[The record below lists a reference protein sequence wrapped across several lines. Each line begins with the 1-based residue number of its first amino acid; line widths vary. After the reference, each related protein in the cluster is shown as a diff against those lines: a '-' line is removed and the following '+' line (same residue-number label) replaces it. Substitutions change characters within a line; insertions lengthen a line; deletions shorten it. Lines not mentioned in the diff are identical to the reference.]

1 MDELLVEKKIAM
13 FGICGVI
20 WNFFLEVLG
29 KNPFFQAMTLFWFL
43 DMLLGT
49 SKAIITRTYSNRK
62 FLFGLCKWLVGTA
75 IIFVAWGFKLAPPPE
90 DDFIAFMMEY
100 SVLFMFGHSVLKNA
114 NQLFKMLGSKE
125 STLLDKV
132 LGVAEENANDIIDR
146 FRPNHNHADPKTT
159 KEEEDEKIRP

>member
-1 MDELLVEKKIAM
+1 MDELLVEKKIAL
-13 FGICGVI
+13 FGVGGAI
-20 WNFFLEVLG
+20 WKFFLEVLG

-49 SKAIITRTYSNRK
+49 CRAVATKKYSNKK
-62 FLFGLCKWLVGTA
+62 FLFGLIKWLVGTTV
-75 IIFVAWGFKLAPPPE
+75 IFVAWGFRLAPPPE

-114 NQLFKMLGSKE
+114 NLLFKMIGSGE

-132 LGVAEENANDIIDR
+132 LGVAEENANDILDR
-146 FRPNHNHADPKTT
+146 FRPNHNHEDPEIK